1 MAETDDIRRQITSL
15 FSSQKLAV
23 LCTHRGDQP
32 YASLVAFAT
41 SEDLRF
47 IYIITPK
54 TTRKFTNLAANPL
67 VSLLITSSENQ
78 ESDFHRAAAVTV
90 NGSAAEISRKKGS
103 DLIKLYLDKHPY
115 LEDFARSPSCALVE
129 IEVKSYFLVRNF
141 QNVMEWHVD
150 A

>member
-90 NGSAAEISRKKGS
+90 NGSAAEISRNKGS
-103 DLIKLYLDKHPY
+103 DLIKRYLDKHPY

-129 IEVKSYFLVRNF
+129 IKVKSYFLVRNF